1 VTLVVLA
8 VLASVGA
15 GVAAERHDPERTRR
29 AVDRVLALLLWV
41 VLPFVAFFILARLE
55 LTAGVGAGIG
65 LAFVALAL
73 TGLAAYALATRILRL
88 DRPMTGALVCTAIMA
103 NTGYLGI
110 PLTATLLGD
119 GALAPAIAF
128 DAIVS
133 GPVFFVA
140 GFAVGA
146 AFGTMGGAG
155 PRARA
160 RAFLTRNPPLL
171 AVAAGL
177 AAPDALAPDAVVAVA
192 EALASYAVLP
202 LAFFALGATLA
213 REPLTARVDRALGT
227 AIALRLAVAPGLY
240 LALTA
245 LVADVPDAYRLQS
258 AMPTGINSLIVA
270 HATGLDLRLCA
281 TAVAWTTTLVVV
293 VSAAAALV
301 R

>member
-15 GVAAERHDPERTRR
+15 GVAAERRAPARTRR
-29 AVDRVLALLLWV
+29 AVELAIAFLLWA

-65 LAFVALAL
+65 LAYAALAL
-73 TGLAAYALATRILRL
+73 VGVVAYLLATRVLRL
-88 DRPMTGALVCTAIMA
+88 DRPATGALVCAAVMA

-110 PLTATLLGD
+110 PLNATLLGED
-119 GALAPAIAF
+119 ALAPAIAF
-128 DAIVS
+128 DSVVS
-133 GPVFFVA
+133 GPWFFIG
-140 GFAVGA
+140 GFAIGA
-146 AFGTMGGAG
+146 AFGTAAGEG
-155 PRARA
+155 PRERA

-171 AVAAGL
+171 AVVAGL
-177 AAPDALAPDAVVAVA
+177 LAPDALAPDALVDVA

-227 AIALRLAVAPGLY
+227 AIALRIVLAPAVFLG
-240 LALTA
+240 LTA
-245 LVADVPDAYRLQS
+245 LVADVPDAYRLQA

-281 TAVAWTTTLVVV
+281 TAVAWTTAVVV
-293 VSAAAALV
+293 ATAAVASV
-301 R
+301 VV